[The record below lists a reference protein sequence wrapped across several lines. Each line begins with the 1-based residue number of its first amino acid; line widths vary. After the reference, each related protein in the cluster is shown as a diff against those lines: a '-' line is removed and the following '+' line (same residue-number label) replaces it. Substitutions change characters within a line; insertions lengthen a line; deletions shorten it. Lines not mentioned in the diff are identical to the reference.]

1 MINKAADSDVQDM
14 AQAVTKNPQWISK
27 MQVSLYACMFAH
39 IGFVTTDGKHI
50 FSDRLRGPKAL
61 QDSGGTERELFPKYH

>member
-1 MINKAADSDVQDM
+1 MINKAADSEVQDM

-27 MQVSLYACMFAH
+27 MQVSPGKCVFAH
-39 IGFVTTDGKHI
+39 IGFVTTDGKYI

-61 QDSGGTERELFPKYH
+61 QDSGGTERELFPKCH